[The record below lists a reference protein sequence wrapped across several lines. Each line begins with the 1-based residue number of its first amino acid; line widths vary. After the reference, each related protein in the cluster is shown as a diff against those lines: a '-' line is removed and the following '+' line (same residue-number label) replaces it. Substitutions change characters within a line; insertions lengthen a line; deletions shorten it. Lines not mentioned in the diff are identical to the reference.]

1 MIESR
6 NLYILYPRARKN
18 YNLSEEEEE
27 DIPLNIKR
35 RR

>member
-1 MIESR
+1 V
-6 NLYILYPRARKN
+6 LYPKTRAK
-18 YNLSEEEEE
+18 YNLSEEEEEEEEE